1 MEGWLNKLEVRLD
14 ICAVLLQDAPDE
26 HAHRPRRPTMYD
38 YRILFPRLG
47 AGEIRRDLAA
57 RTTAAERRR
66 VDGCVRPDPRAKKDR
81 S

>member
-1 MEGWLNKLEVRLD
+1 MLD
-14 ICAVLLQDAPDE
+14 IWEYLLQDASDE
-26 HAHRPRRPTMYD
+26 HRKPTRRPTMYD

-47 AGEIRRDLAA
+47 ASEIRRDLAA

-66 VDGCVRPDPRAKKDR
+66 VDGCVRPATREKKDR

>member
-1 MEGWLNKLEVRLD
+1 MEGWVVKVECLLD
-14 ICAVLLQDAPDE
+14 IFALLLQDASDE
-26 HAHRPRRPTMYD
+26 PAQRPRRPSMYD

-47 AGEIRRDLAA
+47 ASEIRRDLAA

>member
-1 MEGWLNKLEVRLD
+1 VQFLLD
-14 ICAVLLQDAPDE
+14 IFAVLLQDASDE
-26 HAHRPRRPTMYD
+26 HAQRPRRPTMYD